1 MNKNLKF
8 KVLIP
13 ALCIGILG
21 STYLGKLVKNKLMQ
35 RMYGDHPTI
44 VETIPVEIS
53 IEGKQKV
60 LNVPVYD
67 ENSVPEN
74 HCSKYARLAAKSL
87 FDLTYSPADAWN
99 RKYCD
104 KVVAKL
110 SEKNSLEEL
119 VKEGTLKQGMI
130 VGIYNPKS
138 LYNFSRDQSG
148 NPIEYTHV
156 ALYLGTN
163 LTKELVLV
171 HKYGKKTEVLSAR
184 EIKERG
190 LVPKYVFSPK
200 QN

>member
-1 MNKNLKF
+1 MNKNLKL

-13 ALCIGILG
+13 ALSIGILG
-21 STYLGKLVKNKLMQ
+21 SVYLGNSAKNELMQ
-35 RMYGDHPTI
+35 RMYRDNPTI

-53 IEGKQKV
+53 IDGKQKV

-67 ENSVPEN
+67 ENSVPKN
-74 HCSKYARLAAKSL
+74 QCSKYARLAAKSL

-119 VKEGTLKQGMI
+119 VKDGTLKQGMI

-138 LYNFSRDQSG
+138 LYNFGRDQSN

-163 LTKELVLV
+163 LKEELVFA
-171 HKYGKKTEVLSAR
+171 HKYEKKTEVVSAK
-184 EIKERG
+184 EIKKRG